1 MVYANV
7 QLITEK
13 GQNSEK
19 TTPEIITEM
28 DVETLV
34 MVISVLG
41 EGLLYSLG
49 FSVLKKANTYLRGKI
64 LLSPSEI

>member
-7 QLITEK
+7 QLIIEK

-49 FSVLKKANTYLRGKI
+49 FSVLKKANIYLRGKI